1 MNRSTNLLLIA
12 IALALY
18 GLYVASYVPGMLV
31 GPVVPGLLI
40 GFVLQAVFAIATAIG
55 VWRGQR
61 WAAGA
66 VVLLGVSI
74 ACTSLFEA
82 FVLGIIAYLHALF
95 VSLIALAIT
104 FIVAAYVSR
113 QGTAIKS

>member
-40 GFVLQAVFAIATAIG
+40 GFVLQAVFAIATAVG

-74 ACTSLFEA
+74 ACASLFEA
-82 FVLGIIAYLHALF
+82 FVLGIIAYLRALL

-104 FIVAAYVSR
+104 FIIAAYVNR
-113 QGTAIKS
+113 QDAALKV